1 MKHHYLKNKIF
12 SNQFFLTAT
21 ELAWQIANKKDQGKI
36 GAIDIDIL
44 LMVESG
50 IRGGIFQAIHWY
62 VKASNKYIKIYD
74 KNKESTYLKKWDVIN
89 LHEWGMWQKVACKW
103 F

>member
-1 MKHHYLKNKIF
+1 MKHHYLKYKFF

-50 IRGGIFQAIHWY
+50 IRGGICHAIH
-62 VKASNKYIKIYD
+62 
-74 KNKESTYLKKWDVIN
+74 
-89 LHEWGMWQKVACKW
+89 
-103 F
+103 